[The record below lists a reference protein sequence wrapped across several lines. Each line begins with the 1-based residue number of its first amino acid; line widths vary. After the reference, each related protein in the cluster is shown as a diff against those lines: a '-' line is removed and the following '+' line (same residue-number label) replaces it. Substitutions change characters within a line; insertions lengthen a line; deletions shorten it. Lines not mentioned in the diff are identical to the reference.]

1 MILIIVFVI
10 FAPFLEPYN
19 IKTYTIINRVAGLSF
34 VDENIA
40 DLLIRVLFQA
50 FVQVYKLLVLAEL
63 ALLVHMLFH

>member
-1 MILIIVFVI
+1 M
-10 FAPFLEPYN
+10 
-19 IKTYTIINRVAGLSF
+19 AGLSF